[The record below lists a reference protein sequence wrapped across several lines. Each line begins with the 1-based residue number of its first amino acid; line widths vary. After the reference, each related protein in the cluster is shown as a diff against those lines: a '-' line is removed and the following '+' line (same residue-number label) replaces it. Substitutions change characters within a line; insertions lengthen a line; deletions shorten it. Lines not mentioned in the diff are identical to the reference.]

1 MLKFSYVKLY
11 NTEKNEILEKKT
23 WIEFLCIFP
32 STDIYLNDF
41 ALINPD
47 KANNFF
53 FDVATRNHLV
63 LVVRVSCLGS
73 LTAII
78 PLHHFD
84 VAV

>member
-11 NTEKNEILEKKT
+11 NTKKNEILEKRSG
-23 WIEFLCIFP
+23 LIFYLFFRRP
-32 STDIYLNDF
+32 IFILNDF

-53 FDVATRNHLV
+53 FDVAARYHLV
-63 LVVRVSCLGS
+63 LVSRVSCLGS
-73 LTAII
+73 LTATV